1 MVATRP
7 NPQPHLQPS
16 CSLLPLPTTS
26 LAMLNFWP
34 FLWAV
39 CLSFLGVDIPLGPQI
54 WKGPRAVSA
63 SLGL

>member
-1 MVATRP
+1 MVTTRP
-7 NPQPHLQPS
+7 DPQPHLQPS
-16 CSLLPLPTTS
+16 PPAHNLTS
-26 LAMLNFWP
+26 HAYFWP

-54 WKGPRAVSA
+54 WKGPRVMSA